1 VLADV
6 LVVAVSLRTALTR
19 CARAA
24 AAVLAAF
31 VVSSCRS
38 TVSLPPDLVL
48 HSGRIITVNARFDV
62 ADALAIRGDRIVA
75 VGPGSDIVRLRG
87 PETRM
92 IDLRGRTVIPGL
104 IDSHSHVT
112 SYGMHVFRPDL
123 SKATSVADIV
133 ALIKAKVDAS
143 KPGEW
148 VTNSRI
154 WNETKLAERRS
165 PTRFDLDPI
174 SPGNPV
180 YLSRGHLGVINSAA
194 MKVLGIT
201 DRTPDP
207 PGGTLER
214 DPGTGQ
220 FTGRLYETALDL
232 VTAVLPGPTR
242 DQIMEAQRQ
251 SYREL
256 AAAGVTSVRSAS
268 EDAGAMRVFLALR
281 ALGELPLRTSV
292 MIRLN
297 PNVPAPELEKFLAN
311 APVSSGLG
319 DDMLRVWGVK
329 MVADGGSDLALLRK
343 DYANRPGFRGQAGG
357 TRESFTT
364 AVRLCNKYGWRV
376 GIHAL
381 GDAAIDLVLDAY
393 EAADRD
399 SPIAGKRWSIEHG
412 YLLQPD
418 QYRRLERLAV
428 TVHPQTWHLFNLR
441 RNFVENYGR
450 EYADRSH
457 PYRTLLDH
465 GIPIAGGMD
474 WPVEPRDPFFYMWVE
489 ITRST
494 IDGEVVGPEQALTR
508 EDALRLHTIWAAY
521 STFEETVKGS
531 LEAGK
536 LADLVVLSDDYL
548 TVPEERIKTI
558 TPLLTMVGGKIV
570 FRKDGQI
577 VP

>member
-1 VLADV
+1 MSNAAGRR
-6 LVVAVSLRTALTR
+6 AVSLRTPS
-19 CARAA
+19 ARRTSGIAA
-24 AAVLAAF
+24 ALAAVTCF
-31 VVSSCRS
+31 SCGT

-48 HSGRIITVNARFDV
+48 HSGKITTVNARFDV
-62 ADALAIRGDRIVA
+62 ADALAIRAGRIVA
-75 VGPGSDIVRLRG
+75 VGLDRNIMTLRG
-87 PETRM
+87 PGTRM
-92 IDLRGRTVIPGL
+92 IDLQGRTVVPGL

-123 SKATSVADIV
+123 SKATSVAEIM
-133 ALIKAKVDAS
+133 ALIKAKVEAS
-143 KPGEW
+143 TPGEW

-154 WNETKLAERRS
+154 WNETKLEERRS

-174 SPGNPV
+174 SPSNPV

-214 DPGTGQ
+214 DTTTGQ
-220 FTGRLYETALDL
+220 LTGRLYETALDL
-232 VTAVLPGPTR
+232 VTAVLPEPSS
-242 DQIMEAQRQ
+242 DQQMEAQRQ
-251 SYREL
+251 AYREL

-268 EDAGAMRVFLALR
+268 ENADAMRAFLALR
-281 ALGELPLRTSV
+281 ARGELALRTSV

-297 PNVPAPELEKFLAN
+297 PNRPAPELEKLLKD

-319 DDMLRVWGVK
+319 DDMLNVWGVK

-343 DYANRPGFRGQAGG
+343 DYANRLGFRGQAGG

-418 QYRRLERLAV
+418 QYHRLKRL
-428 TVHPQTWHLFNLR
+428 TVMLHPQTWHLFNLR

-457 PYRTLLDH
+457 PYQTLLGH

-531 LEAGK
+531 LEEGK

-570 FRKDGQI
+570 FKKDGQI